1 MLSYEQVYLSLKLM
15 KQLLEPVLGAARRS
29 TPAPPAI
36 HCQAMLIN
44 EHGKGSILI
53 IGPGWERHS
62 DLGFILSG
70 S

>member
-1 MLSYEQVYLSLKLM
+1 M

-36 HCQAMLIN
+36 HCQAVLIN
-44 EHGKGSILI
+44 EPGKGSILI

-62 DLGFILSG
+62 ELSETG
-70 S
+70 